1 MYISSAFFCVEIN
14 ILVVLMITETCLLS
28 IVLKACRVVGPR
40 DA

>member
-1 MYISSAFFCVEIN
+1 MDCVEIK
-14 ILVVLMITETCLLS
+14 IFVVLMITETCLLS